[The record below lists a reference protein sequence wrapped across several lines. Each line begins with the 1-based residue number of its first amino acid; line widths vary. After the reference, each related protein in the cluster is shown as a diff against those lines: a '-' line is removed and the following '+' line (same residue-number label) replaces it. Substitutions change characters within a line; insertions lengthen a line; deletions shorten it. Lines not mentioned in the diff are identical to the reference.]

1 MLQLR
6 IRHDIVEHYFVE
18 HLKSARVR
26 KQEKREYQELQSE
39 FDRLGIPCSYD
50 TIELSVLGHYL
61 PDSLAAFLKCVNFI
75 QDEVKISKSTCRRI
89 FDLAA
94 KYLFHL
100 QEEFSW
106 PETVLSGLET
116 LERCLFIYYLFY
128 YTGQTAQLICAQ
140 EKKLQKLQKLVG
152 V

>member
-39 FDRLGIPCSYD
+39 FDRLGISCSCD
-50 TIELSVLGHYL
+50 TIKLSVLGHYL
-61 PDSLAAFLKCVNFI
+61 PDSLAAFLKFVNFI

-89 FDLAA
+89 FNLAA
-94 KYLFHL
+94 NI
-100 QEEFSW
+100 SI
-106 PETVLSGLET
+106 S
-116 LERCLFIYYLFY
+116 
-128 YTGQTAQLICAQ
+128 
-140 EKKLQKLQKLVG
+140 
-152 V
+152 